1 MCTYSQVTQ
10 AHWQTHTQAKS
21 LTNMR
26 DTVGAPVSSLPGSRR
41 LRSTG
46 TQYLLGA
53 QVSWLRQVRVTLVAA
68 SISRHCLD
76 PNFSQTQLDPGFKPS
91 DAVRLVHSHS
101 IHCFPSVDKV

>member
-68 SISRHCLD
+68 RCVALLCVCVSWLCQRH
-76 PNFSQTQLDPGFKPS
+76 
-91 DAVRLVHSHS
+91 
-101 IHCFPSVDKV
+101 

>member
-26 DTVGAPVSSLPGSRR
+26 DTVGAPVSFLPGSGR

-68 SISRHCLD
+68 RFFAFCFCVYLCVCLSLL
-76 PNFSQTQLDPGFKPS
+76 PPQPHNMNLDQFM
-91 DAVRLVHSHS
+91 
-101 IHCFPSVDKV
+101 